1 MIATVLA
8 VLDKTE
14 FKAVWEDQM
23 PVVFTGKVR
32 TLRGANAKALELAKR
47 QTQPTTGTT
56 DDKTG
61 TETLLENLL
70 LEEAGLLMSFYEDKG
85 DAVNLAKVSLT
96 AAAVRH
102 LPNQELL
109 SLGITIADLAAAL
122 TEGSPAPGADY
133 GISPESVAG
142 LQAACLSFEKH
153 IGQPAGARATRK
165 QLTQKLE
172 QSVDDLM
179 KLLENMD
186 NFIPRFRPR
195 PEGEAFIG
203 AWGNARQVIALGHRF
218 GKKSDPAGATA
229 PNP

>member
-1 MIATVLA
+1 MRYKLKLEISVDQPPIPRQMKTPIQNQLNMIATVLA
-8 VLDKTE
+8 VLEKTE
-14 FKAVWEDQM
+14 FKAVREDQM

-61 TETLLENLL
+61 TEILLENLL
-70 LEEAGLLMSFYEDKG
+70 LEEAGLLLSFDEDKG
-85 DAVNLAKVSLT
+85 DAVNLAKDSLT

-109 SLGITIADLAAAL
+109 SLGTTVADPAAAL

-142 LQAACLSFEKH
+142 LQA
-153 IGQPAGARATRK
+153 PAFPSGSISASPPEPGRRAG
-165 QLTQKLE
+165 
-172 QSVDDLM
+172 S
-179 KLLENMD
+179 
-186 NFIPRFRPR
+186 
-195 PEGEAFIG
+195 
-203 AWGNARQVIALGHRF
+203 
-218 GKKSDPAGATA
+218 
-229 PNP
+229 